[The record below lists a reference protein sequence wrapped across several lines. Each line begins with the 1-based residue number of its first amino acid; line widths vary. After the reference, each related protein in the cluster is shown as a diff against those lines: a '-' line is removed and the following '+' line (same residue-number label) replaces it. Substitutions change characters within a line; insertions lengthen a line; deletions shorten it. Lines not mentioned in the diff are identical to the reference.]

1 METICVLDT
10 GTGVYRDA
18 LRAAK
23 LQGLQRV
30 HLETDCSAFGD
41 WLPGVATVV
50 GEEGYAT
57 PAVYVQKSMI
67 LGLPFNSSYF
77 LVIVEFV
84 IRLLTF

>member
-41 WLPGVATVV
+41 
-50 GEEGYAT
+50 
-57 PAVYVQKSMI
+57 
-67 LGLPFNSSYF
+67 
-77 LVIVEFV
+77 
-84 IRLLTF
+84 